1 MQDMTLHREAN
12 CLSRF
17 DRLPLGREV
26 LKIVAVLAAVSVV
39 EAFDLGLIGQTVLV
53 LKQLWNL
60 SPQDTGLLGT
70 CSTLGVVLGT
80 FSCGF
85 LSDRYGRKRVLMWAT
100 FIFTLFTLAGPLVEN
115 FSWVVSM
122 RFLSGL
128 GAGAVF
134 PIPYLYISE
143 LVGSKHRGVVFAY
156 CNSIL
161 VMSYVIPSTFG
172 AWAVANFP
180 LETAW
185 KLPFIVGG
193 LPVFMVLVIWKCMPE
208 SPRWLMKHGRADE
221 AIALVE
227 RLERSAGTTP
237 DPNYTDP
244 NIVAAL
250 SESRKPGAVQANW
263 RLIFKPPYLSRTIVS
278 WSMYTAG
285 LIFWYVVMVYAPSIL
300 KSKGFQMSSSV
311 LMGGLMM
318 AIGGV
323 AGIVCGHFIDKYG
336 RKPLY
341 AIFAGAAA
349 VCSACLAML
358 DSLGVWVAVGAALA
372 FFGNGIFAICKLYIA
387 EQYPTSL
394 RGTGAGL
401 GEATSR
407 ILGGVL
413 ATYYIAFILAHGGQS
428 AVFWFL
434 GAAYAVAIVLMLI
447 WGQETAGKSV
457 DATGGTGSGTVT
469 TEEAGGTSKVATGS
483 GTTAQ
488 ASASSPACSQ

>member
-1 MQDMTLHREAN
+1 MTQDMLHKEAN

-17 DRLPLGREV
+17 DRLPLGRAV
-26 LKIVAVLAAVSVV
+26 LNIVAILAAVSIV

-60 SPQDTGLLGT
+60 TPTDTGLLGT

-100 FIFTLFTLAGPLVEN
+100 FIFTLFTLLGPLVES
-115 FSWVVSM
+115 FSWVVSL

-161 VMSYVIPSTFG
+161 VMAYIIPSGFG
-172 AWAVANFP
+172 AWAVSAFP
-180 LETAW
+180 LEVAW

-193 LPVFMVLVIWKCMPE
+193 LPIFMVAIIGKYMPE
-208 SPRWLMKHGRADE
+208 SPRWLMKRGRFDE
-221 AIALVE
+221 ALALVE
-227 RLERSAGTTP
+227 KLEKSVGVAP
-237 DPNYTDP
+237 DPHYADP
-244 NIVAAL
+244 HIVAAL
-250 SESRKPGAVQANW
+250 EEARKPNAIKADW

-278 WSMYTAG
+278 WSMFTAA

-300 KSKGFQMSSSV
+300 KAKGFQMSSSV

-318 AIGGV
+318 AIGAV
-323 AGIVCGHFIDKYG
+323 AGIICGHLIEKYG
-336 RKPLY
+336 RKPMY
-341 AIFAGAAA
+341 IFFAGIAAL
-349 VCSACLAML
+349 CSAVLAVV
-358 DSLGVWVAVGAALA
+358 DSLSLWLLVGAALA
-372 FFGNGIFAICKLYIA
+372 FFGNGVFSICKLYIA
-387 EQYPTSL
+387 EQYPTVL

-434 GAAYAVAIVLMLI
+434 AAAYAVAIVLLFI

-457 DATGGTGSGTVT
+457 DATGGTGSSVKA
-469 TEEAGGTSKVATGS
+469 EQSSAQLPTG
-483 GTTAQ
+483 
-488 ASASSPACSQ
+488 SPACSR

>member
-1 MQDMTLHREAN
+1 MQQDTLLKEAN

-17 DRLPLGREV
+17 DRLPLSRDV

-53 LKQLWNL
+53 LTQLWNL

-100 FIFTLFTLAGPLVEN
+100 FIFTLFTLLGPLVES
-115 FSWVVSM
+115 FSWVVTM

-193 LPVFMVLVIWKCMPE
+193 LPVVMVLVIWKCMPE

-221 AIALVE
+221 AVALVE
-227 RLERSAGTTP
+227 RLERSAGVVP
-237 DPNYTDP
+237 DANYVDP

-250 SESRKPGAVQANW
+250 NEPYKAGAVQANW
-263 RLIFKPPYLSRTIVS
+263 RMIFKPPYLSRTVVS
-278 WSMYTAG
+278 WTMYTAG

-300 KSKGFQMSSSV
+300 RAKGFQMSSSV
-311 LMGGLMM
+311 LMGGVMM

-341 AIFAGAAA
+341 AIFAGLAA
-349 VCSACLAML
+349 VCSAVLAMV
-358 DSLGVWVAVGAALA
+358 DSVVVWVAVGAGLA
-372 FFGNGIFAICKLYIA
+372 FFGNGIFSICKLYIA
-387 EQYPTSL
+387 EQYPTAL

-434 GAAYAVAIVLMLI
+434 AVAYVVAIVLLMF
-447 WGQETAGKSV
+447 WGQETAGRSV
-457 DATGGTGSGTVT
+457 DTTGGTGEKESSSETVLPIPST
-469 TEEAGGTSKVATGS
+469 IEREE
-483 GTTAQ
+483 TA
-488 ASASSPACSQ
+488 

>member
-1 MQDMTLHREAN
+1 MQQDSLLKEAN

-17 DRLPLGREV
+17 DRLPLGRAV
-26 LKIVAVLAAVSVV
+26 IKIVGILAAVSIV

-53 LKQLWNL
+53 LKQIWNL
-60 SPQDTGLLGT
+60 SPADTGLLAT

-100 FIFTLFTLAGPLVEN
+100 FIFTLFTLCGPLVES
-115 FSWVVSM
+115 FSWVVAM

-143 LVGSKHRGVVFAY
+143 LVGAKQRGVVFAY

-161 VMSYVIPSTFG
+161 VMAYVLPSGFG
-172 AWAVANFP
+172 AWAVSAFP

-193 LPVFMVLVIWKCMPE
+193 LPIFMVLVIWKFMPE
-208 SPRWLMKHGRADE
+208 SPRWLMKRGRFNE
-221 AIALVE
+221 ALALVE
-227 RLERSAGTTP
+227 KLEKSVGVEP
-237 DPNYTDP
+237 DPSYVDP

-250 SESRKPGAVQANW
+250 KERTRPGAVKADW
-263 RLIFKPPYLSRTIVS
+263 KLLFKPPYLSRTIVS
-278 WSMYTAG
+278 WSMFSAA
-285 LIFWYVVMVYAPSIL
+285 LVFWYVVMVYAPSIL
-300 KSKGFQMSSSV
+300 KAKGFQMSSSV

-318 AIGGV
+318 AIGAV
-323 AGIVCGHFIDKYG
+323 AGIICGHLIEKYG
-336 RKPLY
+336 RKPMY
-341 AIFAGAAA
+341 IFFAGIAA
-349 VCSACLAML
+349 VCSAVLAVV
-358 DSLGVWVAVGAALA
+358 DSLFLWLLVGTALA
-372 FFGNGIFAICKLYIA
+372 FFGNGVFSICKLYIA
-387 EQYPTSL
+387 EQYPTEL

-401 GEATSR
+401 GEAASR

-413 ATYYIAFILAHGGQS
+413 ATYFIAFILAHGGQS

-434 GAAYAVAIVLMLI
+434 TAAYAVAIILLAI

-457 DATGGTGSGTVT
+457 DTTGSAASGSEPDEVVETG
-469 TEEAGGTSKVATGS
+469 EAGQPASGALSYSK
-483 GTTAQ
+483 
-488 ASASSPACSQ
+488 